1 MGGKPIVLKL
11 KAMKPIIG
19 AFEGVDGGDGFVE
32 LSRHYFAEEERFIQQ
47 KVSLK
52 DAAAAALSA
61 NTKQLRIECKHILNR

>member
-1 MGGKPIVLKL
+1 
-11 KAMKPIIG
+11 MKPIIG
-19 AFEGVDGGDGFVE
+19 AFEVDGDGFVE

-52 DAAAAALSA
+52 DAAAAAALSA